1 LIRRRYCY
9 NAAALFSYFLRT
21 ESVKMRPAF
30 AVALAFSLALAAVR
44 ANETP
49 QPISNFMAEP
59 AVAEPLRSAADN
71 EAADGLAEREAS
83 VVTSRSAAEE
93 AATEEINA
101 APNDSKVCVMLKA
114 DSFEIKT
121 GNKSPRAVSMEPAA
135 FLFCDNVTTATVAGG
150 ATTLKCTNCK
160 LTLPNGV
167 SATPND
173 VSFNSTTNVL
183 VLTGSDES
191 PVTVTMAGTES
202 KAAKIELKF
211 DPRDWPAPAA
221 MAPMAT
227 YGTSVPAGQPR
238 LAPSSRY

>member
-1 LIRRRYCY
+1 
-9 NAAALFSYFLRT
+9 
-21 ESVKMRPAF
+21 MRPAF
-30 AVALAFSLALAAVR
+30 AVALALGLALAAVR

-49 QPISNFMAEP
+49 QPISTFMAEP
-59 AVAEPLRSAADN
+59 AVAEPSRTASNNETADS
-71 EAADGLAEREAS
+71 LVEREAS

-93 AATEEINA
+93 INA
-101 APNDSKVCVMLKA
+101 TPNDSKVCVMLKA
-114 DSFEIKT
+114 ESFEIKT
-121 GNKSPRAVSMEPAA
+121 GAKSPRVVSIEPAA

-167 SATPND
+167 SATAND
-173 VSFNSTTNVL
+173 VSFDSTTNVL

-191 PVTVTMAGTES
+191 PVTVAMAGTES

-211 DPRDWPAPAA
+211 DPRDWPAPAVR
-221 MAPMAT
+221 APIAT

>member
-1 LIRRRYCY
+1 
-9 NAAALFSYFLRT
+9 
-21 ESVKMRPAF
+21 MRPAF
-30 AVALAFSLALAAVR
+30 AVALALSLALAAVQ

-49 QPISNFMAEP
+49 QPISNVTAEP
-59 AVAEPLRSAADN
+59 TVAEPLRSAAD
-71 EAADGLAEREAS
+71 GLVERESS
-83 VVTSRSAAEE
+83 VVTSRSATEE

-101 APNDSKVCVMLKA
+101 TPNDSKVCVMLKA

-121 GNKSPRAVSMEPAA
+121 GAKSPRAVSMEPAA

-167 SATPND
+167 SATAND
-173 VSFNSTTNVL
+173 VSFDSTTNVL

-191 PVTVTMAGTES
+191 PVMVTMVGTES

-221 MAPMAT
+221 SAPVAT

-238 LAPSSRY
+238 LAPHSHSRY

>member
-1 LIRRRYCY
+1 
-9 NAAALFSYFLRT
+9 
-21 ESVKMRPAF
+21 MRPAF
-30 AVALAFSLALAAVR
+30 AVALALSLALAAVR

-49 QPISNFMAEP
+49 QPVSTFMAEP

-71 EAADGLAEREAS
+71 EAADGSVEREAS
-83 VVTSRSAAEE
+83 VVTSRSAAE
-93 AATEEINA
+93 INA
-101 APNDSKVCVMLKA
+101 TPNDSKVCVMLKA

-121 GNKSPRAVSMEPAA
+121 GAKSPRAVSIEPAA

-167 SATPND
+167 SATAND
-173 VSFNSTTNVL
+173 VSFDSTTNVL

-191 PVTVTMAGTES
+191 PVTVAMAGTES
-202 KAAKIELKF
+202 KAAKMELKF
-211 DPRDWPAPAA
+211 DPRAWPAPAVR
-221 MAPMAT
+221 APIAT

>member
-1 LIRRRYCY
+1 
-9 NAAALFSYFLRT
+9 
-21 ESVKMRPAF
+21 MRPAF
-30 AVALAFSLALAAVR
+30 AIALALGLALAAVR

-49 QPISNFMAEP
+49 QPISTFMAEP
-59 AVAEPLRSAADN
+59 AVAEPSRTASDSLV
-71 EAADGLAEREAS
+71 EREAS

-93 AATEEINA
+93 INA
-101 APNDSKVCVMLKA
+101 TPNDSKVCVMLKA
-114 DSFEIKT
+114 ESFEIKT
-121 GNKSPRAVSMEPAA
+121 GAKSPRVVSIEPAA

-167 SATPND
+167 SATAND
-173 VSFNSTTNVL
+173 VSFDSTTNVL

-191 PVTVTMAGTES
+191 PVTVAMAGTES

-221 MAPMAT
+221 SAPMAT